1 MFGVF
6 YVDIHRQPP
15 FPRMR
20 GISGLA
26 IYVKIKEIIPDQHHH
41 RIFVVNVTVYALLL
55 VKNVPGAIVIAQHI
69 VVVDLKPFL
78 SFES

>member
-26 IYVKIKEIIPDQHHH
+26 IYAKIIPDQHHH
-41 RIFVVNVTVYALLL
+41 RIFVVNVIVYALIL
-55 VKNVPGAIVIAQHI
+55 VENVPGAIVIAQNI